1 MGRRLA
7 EATKACRTRRTRGET
22 GLRFLLLVVDAT
34 DFFLAGIF
42 FVEVGVAAL
51 FVGAFFG
58 VALFDA
64 VLFAGAFAAGD
75 GASPGSSEDWDWA
88 AADDKEPSEKR
99 NKVPAKNA
107 TAKLRTKALPTAESW
122 RP

>member
-1 MGRRLA
+1 M
-7 EATKACRTRRTRGET
+7 
-22 GLRFLLLVVDAT
+22 RFLLLVVDAT
-34 DFFLAGIF
+34 DFFLAGVLL
-42 FVEVGVAAL
+42 VEVGVAAL

-64 VLFAGAFAAGD
+64 VVFAGAFAAGD
-75 GASPGSSEDWDWA
+75 GASPVSSEDWDW

-122 RP
+122 LP

>member
-1 MGRRLA
+1 M
-7 EATKACRTRRTRGET
+7 
-22 GLRFLLLVVDAT
+22 RFLLLVVDAT
-34 DFFLAGIF
+34 DFLLAG
-42 FVEVGVAAL
+42 VLLAEVGVAAL
-51 FVGAFFG
+51 FVGALFG

-75 GASPGSSEDWDWA
+75 GASPVSSEDCRA

>member
-34 DFFLAGIF
+34 DFLLAG
-42 FVEVGVAAL
+42 VLLAEVGVAAL

-58 VALFDA
+58 VAPFDA
-64 VLFAGAFAAGD
+64 VLFAGAFAAG
-75 GASPGSSEDWDWA
+75 ASPVSSEDWDWA